1 MRLVNSVCL
10 KGMSYHMVCPISTT
24 FNCICG
30 ESILLV
36 YSSIVMRLYGTDY
49 NELCKNFLV
58 TLFEFDAISN
68 ICTPDKINLRKK
80 QKCFIG
86 LELLWVPG
94 DLSLM
99 PWEIWNEWCWLLM
112 FKFLIR
118 VNFQLHQQMYTKHF
132 YIL

>member
-86 LELLWVPG
+86 LELL
-94 DLSLM
+94 
-99 PWEIWNEWCWLLM
+99 
-112 FKFLIR
+112 
-118 VNFQLHQQMYTKHF
+118 
-132 YIL
+132 